1 MVQYPPAKERPVE
14 LDYGLLKQALRDVLD
29 EEGAS
34 DPPLARKFRGGTLVL
49 KPADASL
56 KPKEIPIEE
65 FFKKVVRVRDQ
76 LRVLEQKINGHD
88 GLDAADKKTLQAYL
102 TRSYG
107 TLTSF
112 NVLFQEKADTF
123 VGQRSK

>member
-1 MVQYPPAKERPVE
+1 MGAPVNF
-14 LDYGLLKQALRDVLD
+14 DYGQLKQALREVLA

-34 DPPLARKFRGGTLVL
+34 DPPMASKFQGGTLIL
-49 KPADASL
+49 RPGDSSL
-56 KPKEIPIEE
+56 QSKEIPLEE

-76 LRVLEQKINGHD
+76 LRVLEQKVNGHSK
-88 GLDAADKKTLQAYL
+88 LDAADKKALQGYL
-102 TRSYG
+102 TRAYG

-112 NVLFQEKADTF
+112 NILFQERADTF